1 MASEPRFVRLA
12 EAPEAVE
19 VDPAGLLERLES
31 QAVEAGRLAGRVD
44 ALESALRTERDARRR
59 AIETL
64 KRERKAAEAIA
75 ERAEREA
82 AGHASAAAEVE
93 RLRGVVATGEQQ
105 LQIMWSRATHAEH
118 QLAFAERPLWR
129 KLLRRPPAV

>member
-1 MASEPRFVRLA
+1 MATEQRFVRLA
-12 EAPEAVE
+12 EAPDAVE
-19 VDPAGLLERLES
+19 LGSAALLERLES
-31 QAVEAGRLAGRVD
+31 QAAEAGRLEGRVD

-82 AGHASAAAEVE
+82 AAHASAAAEAE
-93 RLRGVVATGEQQ
+93 RLRQVVSTSEQQ
-105 LQIMWSRATHAEH
+105 LQIMWGRLVQAEQ
-118 QLAFAERPLWR
+118 QLAVAERPLWR
-129 KLLRRPPAV
+129 KLLRRPPAG